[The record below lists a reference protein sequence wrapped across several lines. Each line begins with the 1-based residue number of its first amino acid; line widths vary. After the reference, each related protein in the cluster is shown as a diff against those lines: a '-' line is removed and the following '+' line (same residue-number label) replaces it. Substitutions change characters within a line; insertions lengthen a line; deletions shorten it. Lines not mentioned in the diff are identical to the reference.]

1 MKLTTLF
8 RRRAA
13 FQATRPP
20 RLEEAGSTAVPT
32 MNEEQTPLIRAGEAF
47 QIHVRY
53 TREQIVQFAR
63 LTGDANPLHHDRQAA
78 ERASF
83 GEIIASGQQT
93 ASQMMGAVASHFSR
107 RADGVPRELLCLNFN
122 FAFRAPIFA
131 EQDILIA
138 WRVSEVERNTKRGGY
153 IGQLDGTASVAGR
166 PCVVARGTVLVSRS
180 ASHAA

>member
-1 MKLTTLF
+1 MT
-8 RRRAA
+8 
-13 FQATRPP
+13 P
-20 RLEEAGSTAVPT
+20 
-32 MNEEQTPLIRAGEAF
+32 EEQTPLIRVGETF
-47 QIHVRY
+47 QTQVRY

-107 RADGVPRELLCLNFN
+107 REDAVPREMLCLNFN

-131 EQDILIA
+131 EQDIVIA

-153 IGQLDGTASVAGR
+153 IGHLDGSASVAGR
-166 PCVVARGTVLVSRS
+166 ACVVGRGTVLVSR
-180 ASHAA
+180 AAARLA